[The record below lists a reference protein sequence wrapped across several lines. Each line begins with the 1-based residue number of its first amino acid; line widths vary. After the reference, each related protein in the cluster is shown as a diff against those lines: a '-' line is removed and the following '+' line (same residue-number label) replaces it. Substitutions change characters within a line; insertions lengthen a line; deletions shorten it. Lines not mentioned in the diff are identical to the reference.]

1 MQKTAQTSLAR
12 RRQRFK
18 TAEPYIWLFPSALL
32 LLIMVFLPIGQTIW
46 MSLTEISKAAII
58 KSFNGFEN
66 YAKIFSSPVFG
77 KVISN
82 TLIWTVATVGIS
94 TLIGY
99 ALALSLN
106 QQFVGR
112 KVARTIL
119 IFPWATA
126 LAVTASMWDYMYN
139 FEYGSLNALL
149 NVVGLPAVNWL
160 KSAQTTFP
168 AMIVVA
174 IVVTVPFTTFCLLSG
189 LQTIS
194 KDYYESASIDGAGP
208 WKRMVHITIPCLKPA
223 FNTSIVL
230 NVIYVFNSFP
240 IVWTIAKQ
248 SSYAHQAD
256 TITAYLY
263 FLGFRDLRY
272 GRAAA
277 VSVVGFMMLLIFAL
291 IYMHFTMKNE
301 VEL

>member
-1 MQKTAQTSLAR
+1 MQKTSRSIQVNR
-12 RRQRFK
+12 KRRFK
-18 TAEPYIWLFPSALL
+18 TAEPYIWLLPSAMLL
-32 LLIMVFLPIGQTIW
+32 LGMVFIPIGQTIW
-46 MSLTEISKAAII
+46 MSLNDISKAAVI
-58 KSFNGFEN
+58 KTFNGIDN
-66 YAKIFSSPVFG
+66 YTKIFSTAIFW
-77 KVISN
+77 KVLAN
-82 TLIWTVATVGIS
+82 TVIWTVATVGIS
-94 TLIGY
+94 TLVGY

-106 QQFVGR
+106 QKFVGR

-126 LAVTASMWDYMYN
+126 LAVTASMWDYLYN
-139 FEYGSLNALL
+139 YEYGSLNALL
-149 NVVGLPAVNWL
+149 NVVGQPAVNWL
-160 KSAQTTFP
+160 RNAQSTFP
-168 AMIVVA
+168 SMILVA
-174 IVVTVPFTTFCLLSG
+174 IVVTVPFTTFILLSG

-194 KDYYESASIDGAGP
+194 ADYYESASIDGAGA
-208 WKRMVHITIPCLKPA
+208 WKRMVHITLPCLKPA

-230 NVIYVFNSFP
+230 NIIYVFNSFP

-263 FLGFRDLRY
+263 FLGFRDLKY

-277 VSVVGFMMLLIFAL
+277 VSVIGFAVLLAFAL
-291 IYMHFTMKNE
+291 VYMHFTMKNE

>member
-1 MQKTAQTSLAR
+1 MQRTIQSRQAKR
-12 RRQRFK
+12 RRRFK
-18 TAEPYIWLFPSALL
+18 AAEPYLWLLPSAALL
-32 LLIMVFLPIGQTIW
+32 LGMVFIPIGQTIW
-46 MSLTEISKAAII
+46 MSLSDISKAGII

-66 YAKIFSSPVFG
+66 YQKVFSSAVFG
-77 KVISN
+77 IVMKN
-82 TLIWTVATVGIS
+82 TAVWTVATVGIS

-99 ALALSLN
+99 ALALALN
-106 QQFVGR
+106 VKFIGR
-112 KVARTIL
+112 KAARTIL

-139 FEYGSLNALL
+139 FEYGAINALL
-149 NVVGLPAVNWL
+149 NVLGISSVNWL
-160 KSAQTTFP
+160 KTAETTFP
-168 AMIVVA
+168 SMIVIA

-194 KDYYESASIDGAGP
+194 PDYYESASIDGAGP
-208 WKRMVHITIPCLKPA
+208 WKRMVHITLPCLKPA

-240 IVWTIAKQ
+240 IAWTIAKQ

-256 TITAYLY
+256 TITTYLY
-263 FLGFRDLRY
+263 FLAFRDLKY

-277 VSVVGFMMLLIFAL
+277 ISVIGFAALLAFAL
-291 IYMHFTMKNE
+291 IYMHYTMKNE